1 MSSTT
6 FDPRSPQRFVLFQPG
21 GFASR
26 HGKTGLS
33 LLRYRGSEAVAV
45 VDHENAGR
53 SLREI
58 SGLPHV
64 PDLRVVGT
72 VAEALAS
79 RPTALAIGIAPSGG
93 RLPDEWR
100 VELREA
106 VKAGVSIWNGLHTPL
121 NDDPVIASTL
131 RPGVVVW
138 DMRREPPALKT
149 GTGGARQLPCRRIL
163 FVGTDMSIGKMTAAL
178 EFDRESRRRGLRSAF
193 VGTGQAG
200 MMISGAGLCL
210 DAVRVDYA
218 SGSVEAEVMR
228 QGKDCDV
235 VWVEGQGSLL
245 NPASTATLP
254 LLRGSQPTHLV
265 LVHKAGL
272 THLQAFPHLKIP
284 PLEKVVEL
292 YEQMS
297 SAGGI
302 FPSVSV
308 VGIALNT
315 WGMSEEAARR
325 AVDLAAEE
333 TGLPTTDAVRFG
345 TGEILD
351 AIMRTPGPGHS
362 SSAVSQ

>member
-1 MSSTT
+1 MLSPS
-6 FDPRSPQRFVLFQPG
+6 FDPHSPQRLAILQHG
-21 GFASR
+21 GFSSR

-33 LLRYRGSEAVAV
+33 LLRYRGGEVVAV
-45 VDHENAGR
+45 VDRENAGR

-58 SGLPHV
+58 SGLPHA

-93 RLPDEWR
+93 RLPEEWR
-100 VELREA
+100 TELRET
-106 VKAGVSIWNGLHTPL
+106 VKAGVSIWNGLHTRL
-121 NDDPVIASTL
+121 GEDPVIASAL

-138 DMRREPPALKT
+138 DMRQEPAGVKT
-149 GTGGARQLPCRRIL
+149 GTGAARQLSGRRVL

-178 EFDRESRRRGLRSAF
+178 EFDRESRRRGLRSVF

-218 SGSVEAEVMR
+218 SGAVEAEVMR

-272 THLQAFPHLKIP
+272 THLQSFPHLTIP
-284 PLEKVVEL
+284 PLKKVVEL
-292 YEQMS
+292 YGQVA

-302 FPSVSV
+302 FPSVPV

-315 WGMSEEAARR
+315 WGMHEEAAQR
-325 AVDLAAEE
+325 AIDMAAQE
-333 TGLPTTDAVRFG
+333 TGLPATDAVRFR
-345 TGEILD
+345 TDEILD
-351 AIMRTPGPGHS
+351 AILRTPIP
-362 SSAVSQ
+362 V